1 MEYPFPSVLAILCGV
16 AVGLTSVA
24 VAVILVVRNR
34 SGGLAGEEAREGDV
48 GGSGGS
54 SSGESGGGGGDGR
67 GKYDAVSTKEGGDR
81 QMARCGELRPASVS
95 RSWNFDVIRYLW
107 SILCLR
113 RLLHLEGACAHE
125 QQ

>member
-1 MEYPFPSVLAILCGV
+1 MLAILCGV

-54 SSGESGGGGGDGR
+54 SSGESGCGGGGDGR
-67 GKYDAVSTKEGGDR
+67 GKYDAVSTKEAGDR
-81 QMARCGELRPASVS
+81 QMARCGELRQDLVS
-95 RSWNFDVIRYLW
+95 S
-107 SILCLR
+107 
-113 RLLHLEGACAHE
+113 
-125 QQ
+125 